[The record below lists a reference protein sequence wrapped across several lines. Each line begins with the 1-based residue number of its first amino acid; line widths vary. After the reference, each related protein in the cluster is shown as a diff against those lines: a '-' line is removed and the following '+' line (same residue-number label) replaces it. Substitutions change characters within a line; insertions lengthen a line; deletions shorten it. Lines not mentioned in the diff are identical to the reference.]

1 MTLTLLIV
9 AAATLAVSAYYV
21 VAVRAAEPVL
31 AGENTVVGLGD
42 AASETLRTSTGRRL
56 PHHGT
61 DWQLTSVDDLTA
73 AEDLLDSLE
82 NQGYT
87 ERELVVMGNSSF
99 AVRWR

>member
-1 MTLTLLIV
+1 MTLTLMV
-9 AAATLAVSAYYV
+9 AAVAALGVIAYYV
-21 VAVRAAEPVL
+21 VAVRTAEPAL
-31 AGENTVVGLGD
+31 IGDTTVVGLGD
-42 AASETLRTSTGRRL
+42 AAAETLRNSPEHRFTHRIA
-56 PHHGT
+56 

-73 AEDLLDSLE
+73 AEDLLDALE